1 VLATRAA
8 AAAALVV
15 VSAGLV
21 SGCSDGES
29 KADPGET
36 SSASSAAPLPDNLCD
51 DVLGAVSAEWG
62 FAEDTHRTEAPT
74 ATCDLTG
81 PAGSSLR
88 VTLTDFPDGDG
99 AAAALDVVCR
109 TSIGAPVGQGQRR
122 CQVASERVSGQP
134 YVASYAASYSAP
146 PSVLVMELRTTDDT
160 VATAAPGELA
170 SIEAA
175 LQSR

>member
-1 VLATRAA
+1 MFATRAA

-29 KADPGET
+29 KAEPGA
-36 SSASSAAPLPDNLCD
+36 SSSAAPLPDNLCS

-62 FAEDTHRTEAPT
+62 FAEDTHRTETPT
-74 ATCDLTG
+74 ATCQLAG

-99 AAAALDVVCR
+99 AAAGLDVVCR
-109 TSIGAPVGQGQRR
+109 TSVGALVGEGQRR
-122 CQVASERVSGQP
+122 CQLASERVPGQP
-134 YVASYAASYSAP
+134 YVANYAASYSAP